1 MTIQLT
7 ESQKQAIQLAL
18 DFSISDETF
27 FNIVGDA
34 YTGKTTLVPYLAKE
48 LEAFLKVYNSI
59 AGEDTS
65 IKVAVPTRRLKMEYL
80 RHGSDIEVAPF
91 QRIRLSSPM
100 PTIYIIDDPFLN
112 DDRFYPSN
120 FTHTVSN
127 KKSKFI
133 FLTKNPKPNI
143 KSYRLDPAIKPV
155 KPVRLNRKDFTAKLK
170 EDIIKDSSNTA
181 YVRALHTVAVI
192 GSSMDFLDKSQIAP
206 NTILKDCSAVHH
218 IFESYT
224 DNKFEGIPCKAYVF
238 TDASADNTGYKYILD
253 ESTLLSYLEPY
264 SEKTTDINYLYV
276 DNILTPN
283 DVIGLKY
290 KNVYLHS
297 EGINSTPRHLQ
308 KVLGSAVENLYI
320 LEE

>member
-7 ESQKQAIQLAL
+7 ESQKQAIKLAL

-65 IKVAVPTRRLKMEYL
+65 IKVAVPTRRLEMEYL

-91 QRIRLSSPM
+91 HRIRLSSPM
-100 PTIYIIDDPFLN
+100 PTIYIIDDPFN

-224 DNKFEGIPCKAYVF
+224 DTKFDGVPCKAYVF
-238 TDASADNTGYKYILD
+238 TDASADNAGYKYILD

>member
-18 DFSISDETF
+18 DFSISDKTF

-34 YTGKTTLVPYLAKE
+34 YTGKTTLVPYLVKE

-80 RHGSDIEVAPF
+80 RHGSDIEVATFP
-91 QRIRLSSPM
+91 RTEVTSPM
-100 PTIYIIDDPFLN
+100 PTIYIIDDPFN

-133 FLTKNPKPNI
+133 FLTRNPKPNI

-170 EDIIKDSSNTA
+170 EDIIKDSSNTL
-181 YVRALHTVAVI
+181 YVSALHTGGVI
-192 GSSMDFLDKSQIAP
+192 DSSMDFLDKSQIAP
-206 NTILKDCSAVHH
+206 NTVLKDSSAVHH
-218 IFESYT
+218 IFENYI
-224 DNKFEGIPCKAYVF
+224 DIEFEGTPCKAYIF
-238 TDASADNTGYKYILD
+238 TDASAETTGYKYMSD
-253 ESTLLSYLEPY
+253 ESALFSYLEPY
-264 SEKTTDINYLYV
+264 SADINYFYV
-276 DNILTPN
+276 DNILTP
-283 DVIGLKY
+283 DGVIGLKY

-308 KVLGSAVENLYI
+308 KVLGSALENLYI